1 MDGSIQDFSSL
12 AAYRVVEGIGA
23 EPEQFIKIAMDAARV
38 FLLQAEKRIAVGD
51 RIGKARALSSAGRII
66 EFMLGLSGTE
76 HGVLSDR
83 LAQVYEFILQAI
95 LRGNMANDLEALAAG
110 RLAVE
115 DLSAVWRKRFP
126 DALVSGG

>member
-1 MDGSIQDFSSL
+1 MEPSTQYFTSL

-23 EPEQFIKIAMDAARV
+23 EPEQFMKMAMDATRV
-38 FLLQAEKRIAVGD
+38 FLLQAEIRIAAGD

-83 LAQVYEFILQAI
+83 LAQVYQYILHAI
-95 LRGNMANDLEALAAG
+95 LRGNVANDVEALAAG
-110 RLAVE
+110 RLAAE
-115 DLSAVWRKRFP
+115 ELSALWRKRFP
-126 DALVSGG
+126 DAFA

>member
-1 MDGSIQDFSSL
+1 MEPSTQYFTSL

-23 EPEQFIKIAMDAARV
+23 EPEQFMKMAMDATRV
-38 FLLQAEKRIAVGD
+38 FLLQAEIRIAAGD

-83 LAQVYEFILQAI
+83 LAQVYQYILHAI
-95 LRGNMANDLEALAAG
+95 LRGNVANDVEALAAG
-110 RLAVE
+110 RLAAE
-115 DLSAVWRKRFP
+115 ELSALWRKRFP
-126 DALVSGG
+126 DALA